1 MKALRT
7 LLFLV
12 LVIVVL
18 AIGTLFFSGKI
29 IESKLNTS
37 EVQTE
42 KFKFS
47 LKRREVTFDNI
58 IINGN
63 SLGPGHGKLGLKR
76 LFSNIFDNKIYFSEM
91 ELTNLDFNSIYAAPD
106 QNIDK
111 FIGKIEIPNKN
122 NSDNEIVKS
131 TDKIGK
137 IKKRVFG
144 CTESR

>member
-76 LFSNIFDNKIYFSEM
+76 LFSNIFDNKIGEDKVHYGCPISKEELAKKYNLNLTSKPYRISE
-91 ELTNLDFNSIYAAPD
+91 NLCFLGEIENNKSI
-106 QNIDK
+106 NL
-111 FIGKIEIPNKN
+111 
-122 NSDNEIVKS
+122 
-131 TDKIGK
+131 
-137 IKKRVFG
+137 
-144 CTESR
+144 